1 MPAYEI
7 SPELDALSCELIG
20 AAIGQLEDE
29 HKLPVLL
36 AVDCEDDFFAF
47 EDDTPDGCYRAA
59 CQHVADLG
67 SACTRYALVY
77 DGVIQE
83 DDSDSGHPAIILEF
97 AERDMSHAWSG
108 YLLYRYTD
116 DGIVEVSDPFP
127 AGMEVPLFS

>member
-20 AAIGQLEDE
+20 VAIDQLEAE
-29 HKLPVLL
+29 GSLPVLL

-59 CQHVADLG
+59 CQQVVSLG
-67 SACTRYALVY
+67 AKCTRYAIVY

-83 DDSDSGHPAIILEF
+83 DEEDAGSPAIILEF
-97 AERDMSHAWSG
+97 AERAMKHAWSG
-108 YLLYRYTD
+108 YLLYRYRE
-116 DGIVEVSDPFP
+116 DGVVEVTDPLP
-127 AGMEVPLFS
+127 AGMEEPLFS